1 MALGAQYSKGPGMLA
16 NPGLQGRAQEIYDA
30 LCARHSGAAGAA
42 GEGRHGESPL
52 PARRGGAVQHD
63 ALAAE
68 AAPAGGAPAGLLDA
82 PPVLDVDLL
91 EAADAGAEGVGA
103 AAGAGAAGALPL
115 GARVEDHGLD
125 MGKCLSMHQARATP
139 PPPPSPVQ
147 SGHVSSIPAY

>member
-1 MALGAQYSKGPGMLA
+1 M
-16 NPGLQGRAQEIYDA
+16 
-30 LCARHSGAAGAA
+30 
-42 GEGRHGESPL
+42 
-52 PARRGGAVQHD
+52 QHD

-115 GARVEDHGLD
+115 GRAGGRPRGSTWGSVSRCTRRV
-125 MGKCLSMHQARATP
+125 RPP